1 MLAVEVQAIG
11 PNRDVAACARSCG
24 TPNDSPFEFNGLG
37 IQGNCVALA
46 LRPSLNHGIQTTLQL
61 VIVAILSEDFNAI
74 GGYDDISPISLAVCG
89 IANGRTIQELE
100 SWSLDDDIPVAR
112 VLPFL
117 NEMLLAVVPRNDPVI
132 SNYEFGPKTIPA
144 GFIKNK
150 LTGFIAFVDRIT
162 LSMLDLFPPVTRL
175 EIVVSL
181 GVSTKS
187 KITAPLLVI

>member
-1 MLAVEVQAIG
+1 M
-11 PNRDVAACARSCG
+11 DV
-24 TPNDSPFEFNGLG
+24 
-37 IQGNCVALA
+37 
-46 LRPSLNHGIQTTLQL
+46 RPSLNHGIQTTLQL

-74 GGYDDISPISLAVCG
+74 GGYDDIAPISLAVCG